1 MRKRK
6 VTYPVARTATR
17 QPRNTGLLGDPG
29 YVRSTVATINLAA
42 LDVRDDLAVGGR
54 VKIGGNGLYAGELA
68 VVEAI
73 LSGIIPA
80 AMVRT
85 DAGKTRRV
93 RAVDLER
100 VTAERAPA
108 ERAPAESKPAE
119 GGSAESASAQ
129 G

>member
-1 MRKRK
+1 M
-6 VTYPVARTATR
+6 
-17 QPRNTGLLGDPG
+17 
-29 YVRSTVATINLAA
+29 
-42 LDVRDDLAVGGR
+42 
-54 VKIGGNGLYAGELA
+54 KIGGSGLYAGELA

-108 ERAPAESKPAE
+108 ERALAERAPAERKPAESGP
-119 GGSAESASAQ
+119 AESASA
-129 G
+129 GG